1 MAQGSTPPP
10 PNADTTVL
18 LIIGEDETPISIFKD
33 RLMTIPFFDRMF
45 SSPFPFRES
54 IENKVT
60 LPEDDPGLWRRAV
73 EYLRTGD
80 FHPRF
85 QASGPGDTRP
95 SRRLEVPLLVAD
107 DEGKMVAW
115 VDSSIDRFGTEIL
128 SEGTREMLEEI
139 ISLLQ
144 MAEKYCWAELMDECV
159 FKIAAFPIGWR
170 EYAMVSKLCYSLGA
184 LPYVRRTADEAVPGG
199 MIGFLPREDFPAG
212 KVDAAVS
219 KRKLAWVLD
228 HIEQSIALGT
238 RMRAELW

>member
-1 MAQGSTPPP
+1 MTAPAPPH
-10 PNADTTVL
+10 ADTNVL
-18 LIIGEDETPISIFKD
+18 LVIGEDETPISISKT

-60 LPEDDPGLWRRAV
+60 LPEDDAGLWRRAE
-73 EYLRTGD
+73 EYLRSGD

-85 QASGPGDTRP
+85 KASEPGDTRP
-95 SRRLEVPLLVAD
+95 ARRLEGPLLVED

-115 VDSSIDRFGTEIL
+115 VDSSIDRFGTEFL
-128 SEGTREMLEEI
+128 SGGTREMLEDI
-139 ISLLQ
+139 LSLLQ
-144 MAEKYCWAELMDECV
+144 MAEKYCWADLMDECV

-170 EYAMVSKLCYSLGA
+170 EYAMISKHCYQLRA
-184 LPYVRRTADEAVPGG
+184 LPYVRRTVDEAVPVG

-212 KVDAAVS
+212 KGDVAAS

-228 HIEQSIALGT
+228 HIGQSIALAT
-238 RMRAELW
+238 RMREELW